1 MVLRSWLRENDYVDI
16 AELIDRVRDELK
28 AKGSKERR
36 SFFEVLAGGKDG
48 KPIIVNGHE
57 FPVLKSMQIRQGK
70 PVTPNAIQR
79 SPGEQPPDVLPTK
92 RWPRRRLPSKAK
104 RSASVGSRH
113 ATGKKKTG

>member
-1 MVLRSWLRENDYVDI
+1 MVLRSWLRENEYVDV
-16 AELIDRVRDELK
+16 ADLIEAVQAELK

-48 KPIIVNGHE
+48 KPIVVNGHE
-57 FPVLKSMQIRQGK
+57 FPVLKAMQLRQGK

-79 SPGEQPPDVLPTK
+79 SASEQPPDVVPTK

-104 RSASVGSRH
+104 RSANV
-113 ATGKKKTG
+113 ATRRDKKKTG